1 MSWIGW
7 VGLAV
12 VILIAVE
19 AVIIIPDKLPGIR
32 RRRNR
37 K

>member
-19 AVIIIPDKLPGIR
+19 AVIIIPDRLPVIR
-32 RRRNR
+32 RRRN
-37 K
+37 KK

>member
-1 MSWIGW
+1 MTWVGWI
-7 VGLAV
+7 GLAV

-32 RRRNR
+32 RRYRG